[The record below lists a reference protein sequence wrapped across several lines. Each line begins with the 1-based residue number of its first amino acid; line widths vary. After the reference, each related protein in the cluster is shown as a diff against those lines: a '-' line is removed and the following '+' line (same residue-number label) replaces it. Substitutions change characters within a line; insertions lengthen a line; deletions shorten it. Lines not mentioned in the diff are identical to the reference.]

1 MNMDL
6 DEALGRLSAAP
17 TPPGLAE
24 IEGKVFARVREE
36 TAFAEQAT
44 HRLRIGAVAAIA
56 ALGLGVAVGGPVA
69 AAASPNTLSP
79 FGPSSPLAPSTLLA
93 VDR

>member
-6 DEALGRLSAAP
+6 DEALGRLSATP
-17 TPPGLAE
+17 IPPGLSD
-24 IEGKVFARVREE
+24 IEGRVFARVREE
-36 TAFAEQAT
+36 AAFAAQAT
-44 HRLRIGAVAAIA
+44 HRLRVGAVAAIA
-56 ALGLGVAVGGPVA
+56 ALGLGFAAGSPVT

-93 VDR
+93 AD

>member
-17 TPPGLAE
+17 VPPGLAE
-24 IEGKVFARVREE
+24 IEDKVFARVREE
-36 TAFAEQAT
+36 AAFATQ
-44 HRLRIGAVAAIA
+44 RLRVGAVAVIA
-56 ALGLGVAVGGPVA
+56 ALGLGFAAGSPVT

-93 VDR
+93 AD

>member
-17 TPPGLAE
+17 VPPGLAE
-24 IEGKVFARVREE
+24 IEDRVFARVREE
-36 TAFAEQAT
+36 AAFATQAT
-44 HRLRIGAVAAIA
+44 QRLRIGAVAVIA
-56 ALGLGVAVGGPVA
+56 ALGLGVAAGSPVT

-93 VDR
+93 AD

>member
-17 TPPGLAE
+17 MPPGLAD
-24 IEGKVFARVREE
+24 IDDKVFARVREE
-36 TAFAEQAT
+36 AAFAAQAA
-44 HRLRIGAVAAIA
+44 HRLRIGAVAAMA
-56 ALGLGVAVGGPVA
+56 ALGLGFAAGSPVT

-93 VDR
+93 ADW

>member
-6 DEALGRLSAAP
+6 DEALGRLSIAP
-17 TPPGLAE
+17 MPPGLAE
-24 IEGKVFARVREE
+24 IEDKVFARVREE
-36 TAFAEQAT
+36 AAFAV
-44 HRLRIGAVAAIA
+44 HRLRIGMVAAIA
-56 ALGLGVAVGGPVA
+56 ALGLGVAAGSPVT

-93 VDR
+93 AD

>member
-17 TPPGLAE
+17 MPPGLAE
-24 IEGKVFARVREE
+24 IENKVFARVREE
-36 TAFAEQAT
+36 AAFAAQAT
-44 HRLRIGAVAAIA
+44 HRLRVGAVAVVV
-56 ALGLGVAVGGPVA
+56 ALGLGFAAGSPVTA
-69 AAASPNTLSP
+69 TASPDSLSP

-93 VDR
+93 AD

>member
-24 IEGKVFARVREE
+24 IEGRVFARVREE
-36 TAFAEQAT
+36 AAFAAQT
-44 HRLRIGAVAAIA
+44 MNRFRIGAVAVVM
-56 ALGLGVAVGGPVA
+56 ALGLGVAAGSSVTA
-69 AAASPNTLSP
+69 TASPNALSP
-79 FGPSSPLAPSTLLA
+79 FSPSSPLAPSTLLA
-93 VDR
+93 AG